1 MVRRAY
7 SGFLS
12 VLFVLLLLTPVLV
25 MLVEPTKEIS
35 SAEKRS
41 LASLPEF
48 VCSISYFAHF
58 PQEFERYFKDRFG
71 LRDQLITLYN
81 ALFVTLFHDSPRR
94 DVILGQDG
102 WLFLRTD
109 HVLEDFMGLR
119 RKTQEG
125 LAVIANTLENRQD
138 WLAGQGIRYLF
149 VPIPNKIQVYPE
161 KLPTRFQMAGGEQVY
176 SQITGYLSRYAQDVP
191 LVHLLPVF
199 LREKENHQIYYKSD
213 THWNEQGAFIA
224 YEQIIAHLSQW
235 FPELKPIPQSAMLRG
250 TRIHQG
256 DLAEIL
262 HLEKLRLE
270 EAPSLHIDD
279 MCGKGEYSRL
289 NGAFQ
294 QNILQQ
300 KFSKGE
306 VDLGGCPERKLRA
319 VIIHDSFGNTLR
331 NLLSQHFRE
340 AFFVTHASFEDMTL
354 LIEREKPDV
363 VIDMRVARYLNVA
376 LSPHIEIDSLMARK
390 GFEQASAAVLAV
402 TPATFRGQSLR
413 IVNGEVS
420 KSGGAFILAAGSR
433 DPQLI
438 FTLPGAEV
446 KGTSIAH
453 VSLHSPARSVL
464 QLFFKSAPGQE
475 FSEKRSVKIR
485 IVKGD
490 NELYF
495 KVPSWTLCDEIRL
508 DPGAEKGTYVLKRFE
523 LRQSNRSASH
533 RVVLKDEN
541 YP

>member
-12 VLFVLLLLTPVLV
+12 ALFVLFLLTPVLV
-25 MLVEPTKEIS
+25 MLAGSTREIS
-35 SAEKRS
+35 STEKRT
-41 LASLPEF
+41 LASMPEF
-48 VCSISYFAHF
+48 VCSVSYFAHF

-71 LRDQLITLYN
+71 LRDQLIILYN

-125 LAVIANTLENRQD
+125 LAAIANTLENRQG

-161 KLPTRFQMAGGEQVY
+161 KLPTRFQLAGGEQVY
-176 SQITGYLSRYAQDVP
+176 SQITGYLSRYAPDVP

-213 THWNEQGAFIA
+213 THWNELGAYIA
-224 YEQIIAHLSQW
+224 YSQIIAHLSQW
-235 FPELKPIPQSAMLRG
+235 FPELKPIPQSAMRRG

-270 EAPSLHIDD
+270 EAPSLLIDD
-279 MCGKGEYSRL
+279 MCGKGEFSRVDD
-289 NGAFQ
+289 AFQ
-294 QNILQQ
+294 QNIPQQ
-300 KFSKGE
+300 RFSKGE
-306 VDLGGCPERKLRA
+306 IDLGGCPERKLRA
-319 VIIHDSFGNTLR
+319 VIIHDSFGNALR

-340 AFFVTHASFEDMTL
+340 AFFVTHAYFEDMKL

-376 LSPHIEIDSLMARK
+376 LSPHIEIDNQMARK
-390 GFEQASAAVLAV
+390 GFEEASAAVLAV
-402 TPATFRGQSLR
+402 TPAISRGQSLR
-413 IVNGEVS
+413 IVNAEVS
-420 KSGGAFILAAGSR
+420 QSGGAFVLAADNR

-438 FTLPGAEV
+438 FTLPGVEV
-446 KGTSIAH
+446 KGTFIAH
-453 VSLHSPARSVL
+453 VSLHSPVRSLL

-485 IVKGD
+485 IAKGD
-490 NELYF
+490 NELYC
-495 KVPSWTLCDEIRL
+495 KIPSRTLCDEIRL
-508 DPGAEKGTYVLKRFE
+508 DPGAEKGTYVLKSFE
-523 LRQSNRSASH
+523 LRQSIRSASYGA
-533 RVVLKDEN
+533 VKKDKSH
-541 YP
+541 P